1 MKLSR
6 FSELLQ
12 SHPDKPFH
20 LVLPGSGTVPASFH
34 ITEVGHVTKKFID
47 CGGKLHSV
55 ESCQLQ
61 VWLGDDTDHRLYAGK
76 MARVLD
82 LAKAKGVLPAE
93 DLDVEI
99 EYEETAISQ
108 YTVSDFALT
117 ESAVVLHLAAKREAY
132 RLPGKRAVRP
142 ADAADDGAGN
152 ESRSGKLL
160 RSGRRLLLT

>member
-117 ESAVVLHLAAKREAY
+117 ESAVVLHLAAKHTDCLAKERCG
-132 RLPGKRAVRP
+132 PP
-142 ADAADDGAGN
+142 T
-152 ESRSGKLL
+152 
-160 RSGRRLLLT
+160 LLTMAQGTKAEAESCCAPGGGCC